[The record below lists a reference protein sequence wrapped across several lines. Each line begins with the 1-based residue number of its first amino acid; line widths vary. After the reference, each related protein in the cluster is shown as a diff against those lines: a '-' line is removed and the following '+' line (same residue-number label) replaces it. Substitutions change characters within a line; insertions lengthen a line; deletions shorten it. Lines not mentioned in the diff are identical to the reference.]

1 MPVAWGRHDR
11 RRIFLNVAIL
21 NAADAAI
28 VQRGGHVLKTQMFK
42 ALVDTG
48 ATGTCITKAAAEK
61 IGLAPIGK
69 VEVQGV
75 SGTKEHNN
83 YLFYV
88 GFTTPMPGAPIAI
101 APSAQELQVQVQ
113 VHMVNVPIQGAEFD
127 AGAQGGFDVLLGMDV
142 ISTGSLKI
150 EGDGTFSW
158 SW

>member
-1 MPVAWGRHDR
+1 VYALPCREP
-11 RRIFLNVAIL
+11 
-21 NAADAAI
+21 
-28 VQRGGHVLKTQMFK
+28 GGEAKRFRF
-42 ALVDTG
+42 
-48 ATGTCITKAAAEK
+48 
-61 IGLAPIGK
+61 GLSPIGK

-88 GFTTPMPGAPIAI
+88 GFTTPMPGAPPII
-101 APSAQELQVQVQ
+101 VPPSAQGAPVQVQ
-113 VHMVNVPIQGAEFD
+113 LHMIGVPIQGVEFD
-127 AGAQGGFDVLLGMDV
+127 AGAHGSFDVLLGMDV